1 MLLDREGEREALE
14 HLLAAIRTGESRAL
28 VVRGDAGIGKTAL
41 MEHLAE
47 RAAGCRIVRAVGVE
61 AEKELAFAALN
72 QVCGPMLDA
81 LAHLPAPQR
90 EALRTAFG
98 LSAGSP
104 PDRFMIALAVLG
116 LLAEVARQQ
125 PLVCLVD
132 DAQWF
137 DVASA
142 QVLGFAARRLRAES
156 IGMVFAVRD
165 AGDEHE
171 VPELAGLPEVQVSGL
186 PDHDARTLLA
196 SAHPGPVDD
205 RVLDRIVAES
215 RGNPLALLELPRGF
229 TPAELAGGF
238 GPFGS
243 AALPQRIEESFRR
256 QLTTLSP
263 MTQQV
268 LLIAAAEP
276 VGDPVLVW
284 RAGDRLGIG
293 MDTDLVSREASAEF
307 VEFGSQVRFR
317 HPLLRSAIYQAA
329 PPDARRKAHWALGQ
343 VTDPERDP
351 DRRAWHRAQAAA
363 GTDEDV
369 AAELERRAGRA
380 QARGGPAAAAAF
392 FERASELTPDP
403 ERRGKRQLA
412 AAYAELQGGMADS
425 ALRLLALAD
434 ASPLRAMERALADRL
449 RARVA
454 FTTNHGREAPQLL
467 LKAAAELEG
476 LDVRMARETYL
487 EALQAAWFSAHLAS
501 GPGLRDLSGAAR
513 AAPAPEPPLGP
524 SDLLLDGLAVR
535 YADGYAAGAPPLR
548 RALEGFLD
556 ADPAGDV
563 GLRWHWFASTISMD
577 LWEEETCDVL
587 TSRFVQLARA
597 SGTLAPLPL
606 ALTQRAVLQVFTGDL
621 AGAGWLLEEFAAVRE
636 AMGVDELPYAAQ
648 LLAVWRGR
656 EREAAALIAATTAD
670 SARRGE
676 GVGVIAAGWMQ
687 ALLCNSLGR
696 FEEALSAALSAT
708 EPHQEMGVVTWC
720 SLVELVTAAAAV
732 GEVDVAG
739 GALARLTTM
748 TRASGTDWALGLG
761 ARCRALVSRAD
772 AAEPHYREAV
782 ERLARTR
789 IRGELARTHLHY
801 GEWLHRQKR
810 RGEARDELHTAHTAF
825 TAAGMDAFAALAA
838 DRLGAMGET
847 VRKRV
852 DARSGRLTTQEE
864 QVARLARDGLSNAEI
879 AVRLF
884 ISKRTVEWHLSKVF
898 TKLGITSR
906 RQLRR

>member
-41 MEHLAE
+41 LEHLVE

-72 QVCGPMLDA
+72 QVCAPLLDA

-116 LLAEVARQQ
+116 LLAEVAREQ

-137 DVASA
+137 DTASA

-156 IGMVFAVRD
+156 IGMVFAVRGT
-165 AGDEHE
+165 GDEQA
-171 VPELAGLPEVQVSGL
+171 VPELTGLPEVQVDGL
-186 PDHDARTLLA
+186 PDHDARALLT
-196 SAHPGPVDD
+196 SAHPGPADD

-293 MDTDLVSREASAEF
+293 VDTDLVSREASAEF
-307 VEFGSQVRFR
+307 VEFGSRVRFR
-317 HPLLRSAIYQAA
+317 HPLLRSAIYRAA
-329 PPDARRKAHWALGQ
+329 PPDARREAHWALAQ

-351 DRRAWHRAQAAA
+351 DRRAWHRAQAAT
-363 GTDEDV
+363 GPDEDV

-412 AAYAELQGGMADS
+412 AAYAELQGGVPES

-434 ASPLRAMERALADRL
+434 ASPLGAMERALADRL
-449 RARVA
+449 RARIA
-454 FTTNHGREAPQLL
+454 FTTNHGREVPQLL
-467 LKAAAELEG
+467 LKAATELEG
-476 LDVRMARETYL
+476 LDVRVARETYL
-487 EALQAAWFSAHLAS
+487 EAIQAAWFSAHLAT
-501 GPGLRDLSGAAR
+501 GPGLQDLSAAAR
-513 AAPAPEPPLGP
+513 AAPAPEQPHGP

-535 YADGYAAGAPPLR
+535 YADGYAAGAPPLK
-548 RALEGFLD
+548 RALEEFLD
-556 ADPAGDV
+556 ADPSGDA

-577 LWEEETCDVL
+577 LWEEQTCDAL

-621 AGAGWLLEEFAAVRE
+621 AEAGWLLEEFAAVRE

-656 EREAAALIAATTAD
+656 ERAAAALITTTTAD

-696 FEEALSAALSAT
+696 FGEALSAALTAT
-708 EPHQEMGVVTWC
+708 EPHQEMGIVTWC

-732 GEVDVAG
+732 GEVDVAA

-748 TRASGTDWALGLG
+748 TRASGTDWALGLE
-761 ARCRALVSRAD
+761 ARCRALVSGPD
-772 AAEPHYREAV
+772 TAESHYREAV
-782 ERLARTR
+782 DRLARTR

-801 GEWLHRQKR
+801 GEWLRRQER
-810 RGEARDELHTAHTAF
+810 RSEARDELHAAHTAF
-825 TAAGMDAFAALAA
+825 TAAGMDGFAALAA

-847 VRKRV
+847 VRKRI
-852 DARSGRLTTQEE
+852 DTGSGRLTTQEE
-864 QVARLARDGLSNAEI
+864 QVARLAREGLSNAEI
-879 AVRLF
+879 GVRLF

>member
-1 MLLDREGEREALE
+1 VLLDREGEREALE
-14 HLLAAIRTGESRAL
+14 HLLSAVRTGESRAL

-41 MEHLAE
+41 LEHLAE

-61 AEKELAFAALN
+61 AEQELAFAALN
-72 QVCGPMLDA
+72 QVCAPMLDA

-116 LLAEVARQQ
+116 LLAEVAREQ

-132 DAQWF
+132 DAQWL
-137 DVASA
+137 DMASA

-156 IGMVFAVRD
+156 TGMVFAVRD
-165 AGDEHE
+165 TGDEE
-171 VPELAGLPEVQVSGL
+171 AMPELAGLPEVQVSGL

-196 SAHPGPVDD
+196 SAHPGPADR
-205 RVLDRIVAES
+205 RVLDRIVGES

-293 MDTDLVSREASAEF
+293 VDTDLVSREASAEL
-307 VEFGSQVRFR
+307 VEFGSRVRFR
-317 HPLLRSAIYQAA
+317 HPLLPSAIYQAA
-329 PPDARRKAHWALGQ
+329 PPDARRTAHWALAQ
-343 VTDPERDP
+343 VTDPVRDP
-351 DRRAWHRAQAAA
+351 DRRAWHRAQAAT
-363 GTDEDV
+363 GPDEDV
-369 AAELERRAGRA
+369 AAELEHCAGRA

-412 AAYAELQGGMADS
+412 AAYAELQGGMPES

-434 ASPLRAMERALADRL
+434 ATPLGAMERALADRL

-454 FTTNHGREAPQLL
+454 FTTNHGQAAPQLL
-467 LKAAAELEG
+467 LKAATELEG
-476 LDVRMARETYL
+476 LDVRVARETYL
-487 EALQAAWFSAHLAS
+487 EALQAAWFSAHLAT
-501 GPGLRDLSGAAR
+501 GPDLHDLSAAAR
-513 AAPAPEPPLGP
+513 AEPAPEQPRGL

-535 YADGYAAGAPPLR
+535 YADGYAAGAPLLK

-556 ADPAGDV
+556 ADPSGDV
-563 GLRWHWFASTISMD
+563 GMRWHWFASTISMD
-577 LWEEETCDVL
+577 LWEEETCDAL
-587 TSRFVQLARA
+587 TGRFVQLARA

-621 AGAGWLLEEFAAVRE
+621 AGAGWLLDEFAAVRE

-656 EREAAALIAATTAD
+656 EREAAALITTTTAD

-696 FEEALSAALSAT
+696 FDEALSAALPAT
-708 EPHQEMGVVTWC
+708 EPRQEMGIVTWC

-732 GEVDVAG
+732 GEVDVAA
-739 GALARLTTM
+739 GALARLTGM
-748 TRASGTDWALGLG
+748 TRASGTDWALGLE
-761 ARCRALVSRAD
+761 ARCRALVSAPD
-772 AAEPHYREAV
+772 AAEHHYREAV
-782 ERLARTR
+782 DRLARTR

-801 GEWLHRQKR
+801 GEWLRHRGR
-810 RGEARDELHTAHTAF
+810 RSEARDELHAAHTAF
-825 TAAGMDAFAALAA
+825 AAAGMDGFAARAANGLA
-838 DRLGAMGET
+838 AMGET

-852 DARSGRLTTQEE
+852 DTGSGRLTTQEE

-879 AVRLF
+879 GVRLF

-906 RQLRR
+906 RQLR